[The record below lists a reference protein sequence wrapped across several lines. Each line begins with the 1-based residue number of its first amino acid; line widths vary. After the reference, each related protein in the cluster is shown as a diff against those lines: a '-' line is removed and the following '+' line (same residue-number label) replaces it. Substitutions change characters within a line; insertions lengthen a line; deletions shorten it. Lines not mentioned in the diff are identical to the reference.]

1 MQINGSMNSLATML
15 MQIRQQHEPQPAA
28 AETTKET
35 APASPDAPDAPRSK
49 VEVLQDVASRYD
61 VRSMTYQEIQDFSKE
76 LLDAGLITWRDH
88 AFITT
93 PPIQP
98 GEDFVDPG
106 DKQFDVLGRVESF
119 LAFSR
124 QYNTPEAIREM
135 EKLNGLLKAME
146 DLRSSEKIE
155 GVDLYA

>member
-1 MQINGSMNSLATML
+1 MQINGATNSLATML

-35 APASPDAPDAPRSK
+35 APASSDAPSAPRSK
-49 VEVLQDVASRYD
+49 MEVLQDIASRYD
-61 VRSMTYQEIQDFSKE
+61 VRSMTYQETVEFANE
-76 LLDAGLITWRDH
+76 LLDAGLITTVNH
-88 AFITT
+88 LLITT

-106 DKQFDVLGRVESF
+106 DKKFDILGRVESF
-119 LAFSR
+119 LAFGRNENSP
-124 QYNTPEAIREM
+124 QTVREM
-135 EKLNGLLKAME
+135 EDFAGLLKAME
-146 DLRSSEKIE
+146 DLRGSERIE